1 FTIALDE
8 MSFYS
13 HLTTYI
19 KNFRYVIANII
30 ENMLVLMRVIKI
42 SVLRRKLII
51 YMFVYIYISI
61 FYLFISSDETIKIWR
76 VKKLTNNLIK
86 SLLSFYAIM
95 RNSTS
100 EYELSYRIKP
110 LVKPYNIRNYVFDCI
125 HEFLRIIMIIS
136 GYLGIHCFF
145 ASIGFR
151 LTGQLTILKCK
162 VKNVFNITDGPRQG
176 IRKIIL
182 GHHRSIRKIYGLK
195 SLSLISNGTNA

>member
-1 FTIALDE
+1 
-8 MSFYS
+8 
-13 HLTTYI
+13 
-19 KNFRYVIANII
+19 
-30 ENMLVLMRVIKI
+30 MLVLMRVIKI